1 MTSANLK
8 SLKSAPFDKNR
19 MTKTLCASS
28 QPGGGLSKLSLSS
41 EAPPPHAPNPKAQQ
55 DEKGCFRCRRKQR
68 CGTIWGLGF
77 GPKFLKY
84 GLPPL
89 PIPVGQLMP
98 TPLSLTEHQMGAAT
112 IFCLFSVWRCVRCM
126 PKFLHCQHSF

>member
-1 MTSANLK
+1 MQKQNEKDAFVAGESRDVLL
-8 SLKSAPFDKNR
+8 S
-19 MTKTLCASS
+19 
-28 QPGGGLSKLSLSS
+28 GG
-41 EAPPPHAPNPKAQQ
+41 
-55 DEKGCFRCRRKQR
+55 
-68 CGTIWGLGF
+68 WGLDQIS
-77 GPKFLKY
+77 KY

-112 IFCLFSVWRCVRCM
+112 IFCLFSVWCCVWCM